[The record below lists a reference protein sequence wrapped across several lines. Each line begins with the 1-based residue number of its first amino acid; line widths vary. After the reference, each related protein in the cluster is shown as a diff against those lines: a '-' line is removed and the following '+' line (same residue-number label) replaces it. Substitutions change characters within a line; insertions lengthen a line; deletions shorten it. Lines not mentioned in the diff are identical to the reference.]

1 MFNLNYFM
9 MKTDERIK
17 QDVLDELVWQP
28 SINDTQIG
36 VIVNDGIVTLTGTVD
51 TYAKKIA
58 AEKAAKGVYGVKAVA
73 EDLEVRYSSSKGKTD
88 TDIAK
93 AAVDALKWNS
103 SVPADGIKMKVEDS
117 WVYLTGEVKWSYQ
130 KNAAK
135 RAVENLLGVK
145 GVINNISLKQ
155 TVEPFE
161 IKNRITK
168 AFERSAELEAKN
180 IKVQVDGHTVKLS
193 GTVHSLTE
201 KEEARKAAFFAP
213 GVTKVENNLKVEL
226 YPEYA

>member
-1 MFNLNYFM
+1 

-17 QDVLDELVWQP
+17 QDVLDELAWQP
-28 SINDTQIG
+28 SIDETQIG
-36 VIVNDGIVTLTGTVD
+36 VIVKDGIVTLTGTVD

-58 AEKAAKGVYGVKAVA
+58 AEKAVKGVYGVKAVA
-73 EDLEVRYSSSKGKTD
+73 EDIEVRYSSSKGKTD

-103 SVPADGIKMKVEDS
+103 SVPADSIKMKVEDA
-117 WVYLTGEVKWSYQ
+117 WIYLTGEVKWSYQ

-155 TVEPFE
+155 TVQPFE
-161 IKNRITK
+161 IKKRITK

-180 IKVQVDGHTVKLS
+180 IKVEVDGHTVKLS

>member
-1 MFNLNYFM
+1 

-17 QDVLDELVWQP
+17 QDVLDELTWQP
-28 SINDTQIG
+28 SIDETQIG
-36 VIVNDGIVTLTGTVD
+36 VIVKDGIVTLTGTVD

-73 EDLEVRYSSSKGKTD
+73 EDIEVRYSTSKGKTD

-103 SVPADGIKMKVEDS
+103 SVPADSIKMKVEDA
-117 WVYLTGEVKWSYQ
+117 WIYLTGEVKWSYQ

-155 TVEPFE
+155 TVKPFE

-180 IKVQVDGHTVKLS
+180 IKVEVDGHTVKLS
-193 GTVHSLTE
+193 GTVHSLAE

-213 GVTKVENNLKVEL
+213 GVTKVENNLRVEL